1 MKAGTKF
8 ETRIKYMIK
17 FFEFSKAITKH
28 NPSNP
33 SFNFERIPK
42 FANDEIPDDLKD

>member
-8 ETRIKYMIK
+8 ETRIKYMVK
-17 FFEFSKAITKH
+17 FFEFSKAIFKH
-28 NPSNP
+28 NTSDP
-33 SFNFERIPK
+33 SFNFEWIPK